1 MEVIK
6 NIVIVPVV
14 MAVLGLLAIAL
25 KDGVTPYLLLH
36 FGLLLIA
43 GLAAAYYTRN
53 RMQSRFDFEKTN
65 EVQAEEAHSGD
76 HAEVI
81 ANLIAKFQQS
91 FQIWI
96 KQIGHLRNDGQTEV
110 EQLASRFSD
119 IMGRQGNAMEIF
131 DNMINSKAAN
141 NEDGESVTQ
150 LTAEV
155 RNQLEGVTSS
165 IQTVLLSKNEVAD
178 RIKPLTGYTESLTEM
193 AQEISSI
200 ASQTDLLAL
209 NAAIEAA
216 RAGEQGRGFAVVAD
230 EVRRLAT
237 NANQSGQKIIQNA
250 AEINKQVHLTLEQVE
265 TQSADEAAKMERA
278 DEVIQSVIERYQAS
292 EASISESA
300 NIIVGISD
308 GIQSDI
314 NDALVSLQ
322 YQDRV
327 TQMLDNMINNIGKTE
342 SSMVA
347 AISAL
352 GEGNY
357 DQLAES
363 VHWLEKM
370 KDEYTTSSER
380 AIHGE
385 VNGEIYDEKSNQQSG
400 EVSFF

>member
-6 NIVIVPVV
+6 DIVIVPIV
-14 MAVLGLLAIAL
+14 MAILGLLAIAL

-36 FGLLLIA
+36 FGLLVIT
-43 GLAAAYYTRN
+43 GLAAGYYTRN
-53 RMQSRFDFEKTN
+53 RMQSRFDHDKTN
-65 EVQAEEAHSGD
+65 AVQAEEAHSDD

-81 ANLIAKFQQS
+81 ASLIEKFQQS

-96 KQIGHLRNDGQTEV
+96 KQIDHLRNDGQAEV
-110 EQLASRFSD
+110 EQLATRFSD
-119 IMGRQGNAMEIF
+119 IMGRQGNAMDIF
-131 DNMINSKAAN
+131 DNMINSKTAN
-141 NEDGESVTQ
+141 DDSESVTQ

-178 RIKPLTGYTESLTEM
+178 RIKPLTGYTESLTQM

-250 AEINKQVHLTLEQVE
+250 AEINKQVHITLEQVE

-327 TQMLDNMINNIGKTE
+327 TQMLDNMISNIAKTE
-342 SSMVA
+342 SNMVA
-347 AISAL
+347 AIKAL

-357 DQLAES
+357 DQLADS

-385 VNGEIYDEKSNQQSG
+385 VNGETYDEEKNQPSG